1 MITDAQK
8 GYLEVWSWGY
18 CGAWK
23 FWKLLFKNIIFRFWY
38 KHDLKHCPAFTMLTV
53 EVQLVEWKLLC
64 FGSNLHRKFWGF
76 QKFQQQSPWRQY
88 EISENTSD
96 QYFFFLDSIHF
107 TEQFSSIT
115 VKTVTL
121 QHTDTH
127 TADINTQMNLPGV
140 FKLKTAEK
148 ATDIINV
155 KLNRQWKGRYV
166 VFCQRVNGKTSDT
179 SGDTHRRMWGHSG
192 RRFGFA
198 HIWHTEGQQTKPV
211 EDRTMSNDFDN
222 CV

>member
-53 EVQLVEWKLLC
+53 EVQLVKWKLLC

-96 QYFFFLDSIHF
+96 QYFFFFRFNPLHWTIFIYYCQNSH
-107 TEQFSSIT
+107 TSTHRHTHSRH
-115 VKTVTL
+115 K
-121 QHTDTH
+121 HTDEL
-127 TADINTQMNLPGV
+127 AWCFQAQNSWEG
-140 FKLKTAEK
+140 
-148 ATDIINV
+148 
-155 KLNRQWKGRYV
+155 NRH
-166 VFCQRVNGKTSDT
+166 N
-179 SGDTHRRMWGHSG
+179 
-192 RRFGFA
+192 
-198 HIWHTEGQQTKPV
+198 
-211 EDRTMSNDFDN
+211 
-222 CV
+222 